1 MPLLPEPERGNSSK
15 TTGQLHLS
23 LDSVTNFPMGPIST
37 DTTPKEE
44 LFVSEDYNSV
54 FKSRPK
60 VALSPLFSPIPQPG
74 LGVRQ
79 GLGKGRLSPDYMSLN
94 SAASTSGSEDG
105 GDRGKSSP
113 SARGFGFDSLNT
125 STESRVGG
133 SRIPEIGRR
142 K

>member
-1 MPLLPEPERGNSSK
+1 MASPSERGYNHDKAS
-15 TTGQLHLS
+15 GLS
-23 LDSVTNFPMGPIST
+23 LGPVTNSLMGPRAA

-60 VALSPLFSPIPQPG
+60 VALSPSFSPIPQSG

-79 GLGKGRLSPDYMSLN
+79 GLGKGRLSPEYMSLN

-105 GDRGKSSP
+105 GERGKSNS
-113 SARGFGFDSLNT
+113 SSRGFRFGSPNT
-125 STESRVGG
+125 GTERRIEG
-133 SRIPEIGRR
+133 SRIPGVGRR

>member
-1 MPLLPEPERGNSSK
+1 MTNS
-15 TTGQLHLS
+15 
-23 LDSVTNFPMGPIST
+23 PMGSIST

-60 VALSPLFSPIPQPG
+60 VALSPSFSPIPQSG

-79 GLGKGRLSPDYMSLN
+79 GLGRGRLSPDYMSLN

-105 GDRGKSSP
+105 SDKGKINPHSRGFDFDSP
-113 SARGFGFDSLNT
+113 STGARG
-125 STESRVGG
+125 RIGG